1 MTPRPEFFFV
11 FAVTALFAVVLA
23 ARPDLTRQRAGKMLA
38 FIALIVLPALTASL
52 GFAEHWERSKT
63 KQFCLS
69 CHVMEPYGKSLYI
82 NDSEY
87 IPAAHFQNNFVPGD
101 HACYTCHTSY
111 ALYGSLQA
119 KMNGMR
125 HLWVYYTHST
135 PDTIKLY
142 RPYNNRE
149 CLHCH
154 GGSRKFESVD
164 AHTDTD
170 TTLAALVHGQVSCLT
185 SGCHDVTHEV
195 HSLADA
201 EFWPGPKF
209 PSSPPKLPWR

>member
-1 MTPRPEFFFV
+1 MSPRPESFFV
-11 FAVTALFAVVLA
+11 FAVTTVLGIVLV
-23 ARPDLTRQRAGKMLA
+23 ARPDLTRQRAGKILA
-38 FIALIVLPALTASL
+38 FVALIILPALTASM

-87 IPAAHFQNNFVPGD
+87 IPAVHYQNNFVPAD
-101 HACYTCHTSY
+101 HACYTCHTTY
-111 ALYGSLQA
+111 ALYGSIRA

-125 HLWVYYTHST
+125 HLWVYYTHSA

-142 RPYNNRE
+142 HPYNNRE

-154 GGSRKFESVD
+154 GGSRKFEAVD
-164 AHTDTD
+164 AHKDTD

-185 SGCHDVTHEV
+185 SGCHDVAHEV

-209 PSSPPKLPWR
+209 PSR